1 MAAAMTG
8 LKGMLEKM
16 TAFTETVNAAAAA
29 QEEQRTA
36 DLAAQATE
44 MVTIAAL
51 VEAAYLV
58 ASADGN
64 FSSAESDKLAR
75 QFNEAAG
82 GRFGEDY
89 LKTLVDAADERKKSE
104 GADARM
110 RELGALLTDG
120 DLRRSAI
127 AVASGIAWLD
137 RGVGEKEGLVLQGLA
152 RAFGM
157 PITEMHKILGESKR
171 SVS

>member
-16 TAFTETVNAAAAA
+16 TAFTDSVNAAAAA
-29 QEEQRTA
+29 QEQAHNA

-44 MVTIAAL
+44 LVTIASL

-64 FSSAESDKLAR
+64 FSGAESEKLAR
-75 QFNEAAG
+75 QFNEASG
-82 GRFGEDY
+82 GRFGDDY

-104 GADARM
+104 GADSRIK
-110 RELGALLTDG
+110 ELGSLLTDS

-157 PITEMHKILGESKR
+157 QITEMHKILGESKR

>member
-110 RELGALLTDG
+110 RELGSLLTDG

-152 RAFGM
+152 RAFEM